1 MKTFKTNFT
10 QNTRVDCEKLNTK
23 FGLFI
28 EFIAWVQVDTS
39 SLLKFTLNLLK
50 EPPTYFT
57 P

>member
-28 EFIAWVQVDTS
+28 EFIA
-39 SLLKFTLNLLK
+39 
-50 EPPTYFT
+50 
-57 P
+57 